1 MQNDRPITITTAGD
15 HTSKNWLPQK
25 LMWGEFVAKL
35 GTPARS
41 TETQAQY
48 LALPKAQQDAL
59 KDVGGYVGGTLSG
72 PRRIARAVTG
82 RDLVTLDFD
91 SIPQHGTQDILRKVD
106 GFGCGFAVYSTR
118 KHSPLTPR
126 LRIIFPLNRT
136 VTPDEYE
143 PIARRMAEWVGI
155 AFADPS
161 TFEASR
167 LMYWPSVCSD
177 AEYVYTFADR
187 PFIDA
192 DATLGTYADWHNVAE
207 WPVVPGTA
215 QAVLREVDKQADPEA
230 KRGIVGAFCR
240 TYDVPA
246 AIAAYIPHA
255 YDQIDDNRYTYTG
268 GSTVGGAVLYDNGKF
283 LFSHHA
289 TDPCSGKLVNA
300 FDLVRLH
307 LYGDQDADVKP
318 GTPTNRMPSFVN
330 MRQRALADQR
340 VRGLLDTE
348 QYAEI
353 MEDFGS
359 TPDTPAGNSPVED
372 GAWLQKLERSSDTG
386 KPTKT
391 TDNALIILENDPR
404 LKGRLIYDEFSN
416 RALALGPLPW
426 NADPKRRDWD
436 DLDDSGLR
444 HYLEHVYGI
453 NGKDRIYDA
462 LALAGHHNSI
472 NDVTDYLKG
481 LVWDGKPRVE
491 TLLTTYLGALD
502 TPYIRAVT
510 RKTLV
515 AAVARAFVPGVKFDN
530 MLVLTGK
537 QGIGK
542 STLFR
547 KLGRE
552 WFNDSIK
559 TFEGKD
565 VCEQIQGT
573 WIAEIP
579 ELEAYNRS
587 TLNLVKQFLSQVDDI
602 FRPAYGRRAE
612 KFPRR
617 CIFVGTTN
625 GAEFL
630 RDKTGNRRFW
640 PVDVLQQPPEK
651 NVLRDLA
658 EDEVGQ
664 IWAEAV
670 LMWRMGETLYL
681 SKGQEDEALEAQDE
695 HREVSAKEGLI
706 ADFLEKLVPVD
717 WVKWD
722 ADKRAMFW
730 ADSLHGDVECV
741 PRDRV
746 CALEVWC
753 ELFGGNKKDMK
764 YNDAAEINAA
774 IDQIPGWEN
783 PKKPMR
789 FGCYGVQKG
798 RIRGVTSGGVT
809 S

>member
-48 LALPKAQQDAL
+48 LALPKAHQDAL

-106 GFGCGFAVYSTR
+106 GFGCGFTVYSTR

-268 GSTVGGAVLYDNGKF
+268 GSTVGGAVLYDSGKF

-289 TDPCSGKLVNA
+289 TDPCSGKLVNS

-307 LYGDQDADVKP
+307 LFGDQDADAKP
-318 GTPTNRMPSFVN
+318 GTPPAGLPSFKA
-330 MRQRALADQR
+330 MRHRALADPKVMALINQE
-340 VRGLLDTE
+340 D
-348 QYAEI
+348 YAELTD
-353 MEDFGS
+353 DFGGEVEQA
-359 TPDTPAGNSPVED
+359 PAAAAGEAPTKNWAALLVRNLD
-372 GAWLQKLERSSDTG
+372 GALEKSIE
-386 KPTKT
+386 
-391 TDNALIILENDPR
+391 NVCIILENDPR
-404 LKGRLIYDEFSN
+404 FAGKIYRDDFTH
-416 RALALGPLPW
+416 APMVAAPLPW
-426 NADPKRRDWD
+426 PSSAEYPRKWD
-436 DLDDSGLR
+436 DTDRAFLLKTMEKALNFKVQAHLDAAMEVVAATHAVHPVRAYLNSLKWDSVPRL
-444 HYLEHVYGI
+444 
-453 NGKDRIYDA
+453 DRIFID
-462 LALAGHHNSI
+462 
-472 NDVTDYLKG
+472 
-481 LVWDGKPRVE
+481 
-491 TLLTTYLGALD
+491 YLGAAD
-502 TPYIRAVT
+502 TEYVRAVS
-510 RKTLV
+510 RKAFV
-515 AAVARAFVPGVKFDN
+515 AAVARVFVPGIKYDT
-530 MLVLTGK
+530 MLILVGAQGK
-537 QGIGK
+537 GK
-542 STLFR
+542 STVLAKMGGAWFSDS
-547 KLGRE
+547 LGSMDGDKAME
-552 WFNDSIK
+552 S
-559 TFEGKD
+559 
-565 VCEQIQGT
+565 IQGK
-573 WIAEIP
+573 WILEIP
-579 ELEAYNRS
+579 ELQAMARTEVNAIKGFMTKR
-587 TLNLVKQFLSQVDDI
+587 DDH
-602 FRPAYGRRAE
+602 FRAAYGHYTATHKRQCV
-612 KFPRR
+612 F
-617 CIFVGTTN
+617 FGTTN
-625 GAEFL
+625 DHDCL
-630 RDKTGNRRFW
+630 RDSTGGRRFW
-640 PVDVLQQPPEK
+640 PVDIDQQARTK
-651 NVLRDLA
+651 NVFTDLDAERDQL
-658 EDEVGQ
+658 
-664 IWAEAV
+664 WAEAV
-670 LMWRMGETLYL
+670 MWWRMGETVYL
-681 SKGQEDEALEAQDE
+681 PAEVEAVAAEVQET
-695 HREVSAKEGLI
+695 HREVDPWEAII
-706 ADFLEKLVPVD
+706 AEFLEKPVPENWAKLTIDQRRSYLAGGLVYEGQ
-717 WVKWD
+717 
-722 ADKRAMFW
+722 
-730 ADSLHGDVECV
+730 LV

-746 CALEVWC
+746 SAIEVWC
-753 ELFGGNKKDMK
+753 EAFDKNKADIQQKFSR
-764 YNDAAEINAA
+764 EINA
-774 IDQIPGWEN
+774 ILSRMPGWERTSSS
-783 PKKPMR
+783 PVGPD
-789 FGCYGVQKG
+789 YGWQ
-798 RIRGVTSGGVT
+798 RGFKRKTTS
-809 S
+809 